1 MYIILVGLEAKIVVM
16 VYITLLQVNIGIQ
29 IVLTTGIW
37 DLVKVVE
44 EYVLEIITMV
54 QLEDMFIIIT
64 LIKLVS

>member
-44 EYVLEIITMV
+44 EYVLEIIMMV